1 MMLVLRASYF
11 LRRAAA
17 RPMRPMP
24 KSAIVPGSGAVDVVD
39 VVEVVLLLEVV
50 ELLDVVPKNARTS
63 SKPSAES
70 RPFVSPAR
78 PELMTM
84 YR

>member
-1 MMLVLRASYF
+1 
-11 LRRAAA
+11 
-17 RPMRPMP
+17 
-24 KSAIVPGSGAVDVVD
+24 
-39 VVEVVLLLEVV
+39 
-50 ELLDVVPKNARTS
+50 VVPKNARTS

-70 RPFVSPAR
+70 RPFVSPER